1 MSAPYFVQKHRALS
15 RPDMTEKKFNNILKS
30 QISDKEKR
38 KRADF
43 IVNSGIG
50 HRFTRNQ
57 VHNIILRTIQ

>member
-1 MSAPYFVQKHRALS
+1 
-15 RPDMTEKKFNNILKS
+15 MTEKKFSDILKN

-38 KRADF
+38 KKADF

-57 VHNIILRTIQ
+57 VHNIILRIIQ